1 MQEFRELLKK
11 KLTEKGIS
19 INMLAMEIGTRDM
32 FIREV
37 MRGKKISRP
46 LVLKIANYF
55 SDPELLYTYEKE
67 LQKRK
72 SKKPKKSKSKS
83 KKEV

>member
-11 KLTEKGIS
+11 KLAERKMS
-19 INMLAMEIGTRDM
+19 IIMLASEIGARDM

-37 MRGKKISRP
+37 MRGKRISRP
-46 LVLKIANYF
+46 LVLKIADYF
-55 SDPELLYTYEKE
+55 QDPNILHIYEKE
-67 LQKRK
+67 LQERR
-72 SKKPKKSKSKS
+72 SKKSNS